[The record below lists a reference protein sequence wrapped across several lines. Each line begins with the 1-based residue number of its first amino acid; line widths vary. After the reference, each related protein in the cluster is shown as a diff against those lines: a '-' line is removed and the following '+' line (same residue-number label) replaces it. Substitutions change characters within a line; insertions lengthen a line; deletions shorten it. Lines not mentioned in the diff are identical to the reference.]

1 MDAPKSIDLKGLC
14 CAQPIV
20 ALAKALGGMAPGEV
34 LLVVAGK
41 DSLRRNIPTFCRQT
55 GHALLES
62 DERDGML
69 RLWVRRQ

>member
-1 MDAPKSIDLKGLC
+1 M
-14 CAQPIV
+14 
-20 ALAKALGGMAPGEV
+20 

-41 DSLRRNIPTFCRQT
+41 DSLRRDIPTFCRQT
-55 GHALLES
+55 GHTLLES